1 MNEKLK
7 AYFDMQKR
15 HKQEM
20 EDFPIAYAFNDTQLD
35 EALKKLGA
43 TVQECCTVFNCGDIV
58 KKADRLALITML
70 NRHADEIQNAMKDKE
85 LAEAVFRYEMDNHE
99 YAINMTGDEDVL
111 SSLCLDKQMLE
122 DFDLTGAYSRARN
135 AHMKYMEELGVI

>member
-1 MNEKLK
+1 MNKKLK
-7 AYFDMQKR
+7 TYLDMQKR
-15 HKQEM
+15 HQQEM
-20 EDFPIAYAFNDTQLD
+20 NDFPIAYAFNDTQLD

-58 KKADRLALITML
+58 KKTDRLALITML
-70 NRHADEIQNAMKDKE
+70 NRHTEEIRNAMKDQE
-85 LAEAVFRYEMDNHE
+85 FAEVAFRYEMDNHE

-111 SSLCLDKQMLE
+111 DALCLDKQMLKN
-122 DFDLTGAYSRARN
+122 FDLLGAYSRARY